1 MSAIRPATPRK
12 RREPRI
18 RVKGLAKRYGALEVF
33 RNIDFDVGEREI
45 VAMVGPS
52 GCGKTTLLRCID
64 GLLPHDAGEIWVG
77 NQRVEEPIAGVAMV
91 FQHFGLFPWKT
102 VYDNVAYGLRMAG
115 APKAEIERKVPE
127 FIKLVGLAGFET
139 AFPYQMSGGMQQR
152 CGLARA
158 LAVEPNVLLMD
169 EPFAAVDAQTREI
182 LQFEL
187 LRIWEERPTA
197 MIFVTHSIEEAVLL
211 GHRVIV
217 LKGTALEHPRDHHHR
232 SAASAHAR
240 DAARAALRRIARAGV
255 GHADAGGARSR
266 IPFSNAEQ
274 EQLTAKREDSMIRKR
289 LTLLAGGALL
299 AALLARRPGRGARQ
313 ENRDRACPA
322 FRRSIR

>member
-1 MSAIRPATPRK
+1 MREK
-12 RREPRI
+12 RRVTTVQTASDARLMPGASAEPRI
-18 RVKGLAKRYGALEVF
+18 RVRGLGKHYGALEVF
-33 RNIDFDVGEREI
+33 RGIDFEVGEREI
-45 VAMVGPS
+45 VAIVGPS

-64 GLLPHDAGEIWVG
+64 GLLPHDTGEIWVG
-77 NQRVEEPIAGVAMV
+77 RERVEEPIAGVAMV

-102 VYDNVAYGLRMAG
+102 VSDNVAYGLRMAG
-115 APKAEIERKVPE
+115 ASKAEIERKVPV
-127 FIKLVGLAGFET
+127 FIKMVGLAGFEK

-158 LAVEPNVLLMD
+158 LALEPNVLLMD

-217 LKGTALEHPRDHHHR
+217 LKGRPSGIHEIIDIDLPNPRTRETLQLPRFAELRERVWGTLMREAREAEFKLER
-232 SAASAHAR
+232 
-240 DAARAALRRIARAGV
+240 
-255 GHADAGGARSR
+255 
-266 IPFSNAEQ
+266 
-274 EQLTAKREDSMIRKR
+274 
-289 LTLLAGGALL
+289 
-299 AALLARRPGRGARQ
+299 
-313 ENRDRACPA
+313 
-322 FRRSIR
+322 

>member
-1 MSAIRPATPRK
+1 MNKKGQFGYATHVRGPIWSRVSKPPRRSKQAADYWGQDCRQTNATGLRVSNATIRSSSAARAAGGD
-12 RREPRI
+12 PRI
-18 RVKGLAKRYGALEVF
+18 CVKGLGKRYGALEVF
-33 RNIDFDVGEREI
+33 SNIDFDVGEREI
-45 VAMVGPS
+45 LALVGPS

-77 NQRVEEPIAGVAMV
+77 GERVTEPIAGVAMV

-102 VYDNVAYGLRMAG
+102 VFENVAYGLRMAG
-115 APKAEIERKVPE
+115 APKSEIERRVSE
-127 FIKLVGLAGFET
+127 IIKLVGLSGFEK
-139 AFPYQMSGGMQQR
+139 AYPYQMSGGMQQR

-158 LAVEPNVLLMD
+158 LALEPGVLLMD

-217 LKGTALEHPRDHHHR
+217 LKGRPSSIHETIAIDLPHPRT
-232 SAASAHAR
+232 
-240 DAARAALRRIARAGV
+240 RATLREPR
-255 GHADAGGARSR
+255 
-266 IPFSNAEQ
+266 FAELRERVWSTLMREVREAEYYL
-274 EQLTAKREDSMIRKR
+274 EQ
-289 LTLLAGGALL
+289 
-299 AALLARRPGRGARQ
+299 
-313 ENRDRACPA
+313 
-322 FRRSIR
+322 

>member
-1 MSAIRPATPRK
+1 VTTQHPTASLRPASAARAAK
-12 RREPRI
+12 GEPRI
-18 RVKGLAKRYGALEVF
+18 RVMGLAKRYGNLEVF
-33 RNIDFDVGEREI
+33 SGIEFDVGEREI
-45 VAMVGPS
+45 VAVVGPS

-77 NQRVEEPIAGVAMV
+77 RERVEKPIAGVAMV

-102 VYDNVAYGLRMAG
+102 VSENVAYGLRMAG
-115 APKAEIERKVPE
+115 AAKAEIDRKVPV
-127 FIKLVGLAGFET
+127 FIKLVGLSGFEN

-217 LKGTALEHPRDHHHR
+217 LKGRPASIHETVIIDLPHPRTR
-232 SAASAHAR
+232 ATLREPRFAELRERVWSTLMREAR
-240 DAARAALRRIARAGV
+240 E
-255 GHADAGGARSR
+255 
-266 IPFSNAEQ
+266 AEFKL
-274 EQLTAKREDSMIRKR
+274 ER
-289 LTLLAGGALL
+289 
-299 AALLARRPGRGARQ
+299 
-313 ENRDRACPA
+313 
-322 FRRSIR
+322 

>member
-1 MSAIRPATPRK
+1 MSAQQQSAARSAAAPARG
-12 RREPRI
+12 EARI
-18 RVKGLAKRYGALEVF
+18 RVRGLAKRYGNLEVF
-33 RNIDFDVGEREI
+33 SAIDFEVGEREI
-45 VAMVGPS
+45 LAIVGPS

-77 NQRVEEPIAGVAMV
+77 NERVSEPTAGVAMV

-102 VYDNVAYGLRMAG
+102 VYENVAYGLRMAG
-115 APKAEIERKVPE
+115 APKAEVERKVPE
-127 FIKLVGLAGFET
+127 FIKMVGLTGFES

-158 LAVEPNVLLMD
+158 LAVEPGVLLMD

-217 LKGTALEHPRDHHHR
+217 LKGRPSSIHETIKIDLPHPRTRATLRDQR
-232 SAASAHAR
+232 FAELRERVWSTLMREAR
-240 DAARAALRRIARAGV
+240 E
-255 GHADAGGARSR
+255 
-266 IPFSNAEQ
+266 AEF
-274 EQLTAKREDSMIRKR
+274 QLER
-289 LTLLAGGALL
+289 
-299 AALLARRPGRGARQ
+299 
-313 ENRDRACPA
+313 
-322 FRRSIR
+322 

>member
-1 MSAIRPATPRK
+1 VSTQPVVCAHRPAPAGK
-12 RREPRI
+12 GEARI
-18 RVKGLAKRYGALEVF
+18 NVKGLGKRYGTLEVF
-33 RNIDFDVGEREI
+33 RDIDFAVGEREI
-45 VAMVGPS
+45 VAIVGPS

-64 GLLPHDAGEIWVG
+64 GLLPHDSGEIQVG
-77 NQRVEEPIAGVAMV
+77 DERVTEPIAGVAMV

-102 VYDNVAYGLRMAG
+102 VYQNVAYGLRMAG
-115 APKAEIERKVPE
+115 ASKAEIERKVPE
-127 FIKLVGLAGFET
+127 FIKMVGLSGFEN

-158 LAVEPNVLLMD
+158 LALEPNVLLMD

-217 LKGTALEHPRDHHHR
+217 LKGRPSSIYATIAIDLAHPRT
-232 SAASAHAR
+232 
-240 DAARAALRRIARAGV
+240 RATLREPR
-255 GHADAGGARSR
+255 
-266 IPFSNAEQ
+266 FAELR
-274 EQLTAKREDSMIRKR
+274 EQVWS
-289 LTLLAGGALL
+289 TLMSEA
-299 AALLARRPGRGARQ
+299 
-313 ENRDRACPA
+313 PA
-322 FRRSIR
+322 VEFKFER

>member
-1 MSAIRPATPRK
+1 MTTLESSPARSAAPKIGTGA
-12 RREPRI
+12 PRI
-18 RVKGLAKRYGALEVF
+18 QVKGLIKNYGALQVF
-33 RNIDFDVGEREI
+33 HNIDFDVGEREI
-45 VAMVGPS
+45 VAVVGPS

-64 GLLPHDAGEIWVG
+64 GLLPHDAGEIRVG
-77 NQRVEEPIAGVAMV
+77 QQRVEEPIAGVAMV

-102 VYDNVAYGLRMAG
+102 VFDNVAYGLRLAG
-115 APKAEIERKVPE
+115 TSKADIDRKVPE
-127 FIKLVGLAGFET
+127 FIKMVGLSGFES

-158 LAVEPNVLLMD
+158 LALEPSVLLMD

-217 LKGTALEHPRDHHHR
+217 LKGRPSSIHQTVTIDLPHPRTR
-232 SAASAHAR
+232 ATLQEPRFAELRERVWSTLMREAR
-240 DAARAALRRIARAGV
+240 E
-255 GHADAGGARSR
+255 
-266 IPFSNAEQ
+266 AEFHL
-274 EQLTAKREDSMIRKR
+274 ER
-289 LTLLAGGALL
+289 
-299 AALLARRPGRGARQ
+299 
-313 ENRDRACPA
+313 
-322 FRRSIR
+322 

>member
-1 MSAIRPATPRK
+1 MTDPQTMTASALPISTTDKSDA
-12 RREPRI
+12 RI
-18 RVKGLAKRYGALEVF
+18 RVRGLGKRYGALEVF
-33 RNIDFDVGEREI
+33 RNIDLDVGEREI
-45 VAMVGPS
+45 LAIVGPS

-64 GLLPHDAGEIWVG
+64 GLLPHDDGEIWVG
-77 NQRVEEPIAGVAMV
+77 EQPVEEPIAGVAMV

-102 VYDNVAYGLRMAG
+102 VFDNVAYGLRMAG
-115 APKAEIERKVPE
+115 ASKAEIERKVPG
-127 FIKLVGLAGFET
+127 FIKMVGLAGFEQ

-158 LAVEPNVLLMD
+158 LALEPSVLLMD

-217 LKGTALEHPRDHHHR
+217 LKGRPSSIHETVTVDLPEPRTR
-232 SAASAHAR
+232 ATLQLPRFAELR
-240 DAARAALRRIARAGV
+240 ERVWNTLMREARAAEFELQR
-255 GHADAGGARSR
+255 
-266 IPFSNAEQ
+266 
-274 EQLTAKREDSMIRKR
+274 
-289 LTLLAGGALL
+289 
-299 AALLARRPGRGARQ
+299 
-313 ENRDRACPA
+313 
-322 FRRSIR
+322 

>member
-1 MSAIRPATPRK
+1 VTTQHQTTSAIPAASAARGAK
-12 RREPRI
+12 GEPRI
-18 RVKGLAKRYGALEVF
+18 RVKGLAKHYGNLEVF
-33 RNIDFDVGEREI
+33 SGIEFDVGEREI
-45 VAMVGPS
+45 VAVVGPS

-77 NQRVEEPIAGVAMV
+77 HERVEKPIAGVAMV

-102 VYDNVAYGLRMAG
+102 VSENVAYGLRMAG
-115 APKAEIERKVPE
+115 VPKAEIDRKVPV
-127 FIKLVGLAGFET
+127 FIKLVGLSGFED

-217 LKGTALEHPRDHHHR
+217 LKGRPSSIHETITIDIAHPRTR
-232 SAASAHAR
+232 ETLREPRFAELRERVWSTLMREAR
-240 DAARAALRRIARAGV
+240 E
-255 GHADAGGARSR
+255 
-266 IPFSNAEQ
+266 AEFKL
-274 EQLTAKREDSMIRKR
+274 ER
-289 LTLLAGGALL
+289 
-299 AALLARRPGRGARQ
+299 
-313 ENRDRACPA
+313 
-322 FRRSIR
+322 

>member
-1 MSAIRPATPRK
+1 MSSSPSATLAPRSAAVTSASA
-12 RREPRI
+12 PRI
-18 RVKGLAKRYGALEVF
+18 RVNGLGKYYGTLEVF
-33 RNIDFDVGEREI
+33 RNVDFNVGEREI
-45 VAMVGPS
+45 VAIVGPS

-64 GLLPHDAGEIWVG
+64 GLLPFDTGEVLVG
-77 NQRVEEPIAGVAMV
+77 EQRVTEPIAGVAMV

-115 APKAEIERKVPE
+115 ASKADIDRKVPE
-127 FIKLVGLAGFET
+127 FVRLVGLAGFEKSY
-139 AFPYQMSGGMQQR
+139 PYQISGGMQQR

-158 LAVEPNVLLMD
+158 LAVEPSVLLMD

-217 LKGTALEHPRDHHHR
+217 LKGRPSSIHETITVDLPHPRTR
-232 SAASAHAR
+232 ETLRLSRFAELRERVWGTLMREAR
-240 DAARAALRRIARAGV
+240 E
-255 GHADAGGARSR
+255 
-266 IPFSNAEQ
+266 AEFQ
-274 EQLTAKREDSMIRKR
+274 IER
-289 LTLLAGGALL
+289 
-299 AALLARRPGRGARQ
+299 
-313 ENRDRACPA
+313 
-322 FRRSIR
+322 

>member
-1 MSAIRPATPRK
+1 VTSQATAASAIRKTPAALAAK
-12 RREPRI
+12 DEPRI
-18 RVKGLAKRYGALEVF
+18 RVRGLGKHYGALEVF

-45 VAMVGPS
+45 VAIVGPS

-64 GLLPHDAGEIWVG
+64 GLLPHDTGEIWVG
-77 NQRVEEPIAGVAMV
+77 QERVTEPIAGVAMV

-102 VYDNVAYGLRMAG
+102 VFENVAYGLRMAG
-115 APKAEIERKVPE
+115 APKAEVERKVPE
-127 FIKLVGLAGFET
+127 FIKLVGLGGFEN

-187 LRIWEERPTA
+187 LRIWDQRPTA

-217 LKGTALEHPRDHHHR
+217 LKGRPSSIHETITIDLPNPRTRETLREPRFAELRERVWNTLMREAREAEFQLER
-232 SAASAHAR
+232 
-240 DAARAALRRIARAGV
+240 
-255 GHADAGGARSR
+255 
-266 IPFSNAEQ
+266 
-274 EQLTAKREDSMIRKR
+274 
-289 LTLLAGGALL
+289 
-299 AALLARRPGRGARQ
+299 
-313 ENRDRACPA
+313 
-322 FRRSIR
+322 

>member
-1 MSAIRPATPRK
+1 MTAPQTANAAAAATTPHGNAGD
-12 RREPRI
+12 PLI
-18 RVKGLAKRYGALEVF
+18 RVKALAKRYGTLEVF
-33 RNIDFDVGEREI
+33 RNIDFDVGKREI
-45 VAMVGPS
+45 VAIVGPS

-64 GLLPHDAGEIWVG
+64 GLLPHDAGEILVG
-77 NQRVEEPIAGVAMV
+77 DQRVEEPIAGIAMV

-102 VYDNVAYGLRMAG
+102 VYENVAYGLRMAG
-115 APKAEIERKVPE
+115 ASKADIDRKVPE
-127 FIKLVGLAGFET
+127 FIKMVGLTGFEQ

-158 LAVEPNVLLMD
+158 LALEPSVLLMD

-217 LKGTALEHPRDHHHR
+217 LKGRPSSIHETITIDLPHPRTR
-232 SAASAHAR
+232 ETLREPRFAELRERVWSTLMQEAA
-240 DAARAALRRIARAGV
+240 AAEFELQR
-255 GHADAGGARSR
+255 
-266 IPFSNAEQ
+266 
-274 EQLTAKREDSMIRKR
+274 
-289 LTLLAGGALL
+289 
-299 AALLARRPGRGARQ
+299 
-313 ENRDRACPA
+313 
-322 FRRSIR
+322 

>member
-1 MSAIRPATPRK
+1 VTSQATAASAIRKVPASQAPK
-12 RREPRI
+12 DQPRI
-18 RVKGLAKRYGALEVF
+18 RVRGLGKHYGALEVF

-45 VAMVGPS
+45 VAVVGPS

-64 GLLPHDAGEIWVG
+64 GLLPHDVGEIWVG
-77 NQRVEEPIAGVAMV
+77 QERVTEPIAGVAMV

-102 VYDNVAYGLRMAG
+102 VFENVAYGLRMAG

-127 FIKLVGLAGFET
+127 FIKLVGLGGFEN

-187 LRIWEERPTA
+187 LRIWDQRPTA

-217 LKGTALEHPRDHHHR
+217 LKGRPSSIHETITIDLPTPRTRETLREPRFAELRERVWNTLMREAREAEFQLER
-232 SAASAHAR
+232 
-240 DAARAALRRIARAGV
+240 
-255 GHADAGGARSR
+255 
-266 IPFSNAEQ
+266 
-274 EQLTAKREDSMIRKR
+274 
-289 LTLLAGGALL
+289 
-299 AALLARRPGRGARQ
+299 
-313 ENRDRACPA
+313 
-322 FRRSIR
+322 

>member
-1 MSAIRPATPRK
+1 MTSQTTIKSAIRPAPASQGAK
-12 RREPRI
+12 AEPRI
-18 RVKGLAKRYGALEVF
+18 RVRGLGKHYGSLEVF
-33 RNIDFDVGEREI
+33 RNIDFEVGEREI
-45 VAMVGPS
+45 VAIVGPS

-77 NQRVEEPIAGVAMV
+77 TERVTEPIAGVAMV

-102 VYDNVAYGLRMAG
+102 VFENVAYGLRMAG
-115 APKAEIERKVPE
+115 APKAEIAHKVPE
-127 FIKLVGLAGFET
+127 FIKLVGLTGFEN

-187 LRIWEERPTA
+187 LRIWEQRPTA

-217 LKGTALEHPRDHHHR
+217 LKGRPSSIHETISIDLPHPRTR
-232 SAASAHAR
+232 ETLREPRFAELRERVWGTLMREAR
-240 DAARAALRRIARAGV
+240 E
-255 GHADAGGARSR
+255 
-266 IPFSNAEQ
+266 AEF
-274 EQLTAKREDSMIRKR
+274 QLER
-289 LTLLAGGALL
+289 
-299 AALLARRPGRGARQ
+299 
-313 ENRDRACPA
+313 
-322 FRRSIR
+322 